1 MQSESRIAGM
11 GRDARSSGRLGK
23 LRSRAV
29 RSADMV
35 SARLGDGLNAFDVQD
50 NGENKTKN
58 AAKESLLTFES
69 AP

>member
-58 AAKESLLTFES
+58 AERNLLQ
-69 AP
+69 